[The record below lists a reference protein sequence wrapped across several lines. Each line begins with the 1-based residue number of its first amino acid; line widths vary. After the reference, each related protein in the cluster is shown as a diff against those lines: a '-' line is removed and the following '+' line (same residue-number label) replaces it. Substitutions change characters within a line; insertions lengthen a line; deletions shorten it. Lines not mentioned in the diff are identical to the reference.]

1 MFEYC
6 GLNVGLITHDMLYD
20 ARQAAYACDV
30 TYSTNNELGFDYLRD
45 NMVIDQAHMVQRK
58 LNYAIIDEVDSI
70 LIDEARTPLII
81 SGAGDKPTEL
91 YYQIARFI
99 PRLVREEDFTVDEKA
114 NAATLT
120 EAGVKRAEEHF
131 KIDNL
136 AENMEIAH
144 HLNQGL
150 RAHAL
155 MKRDRDYVVKDG
167 EVIIVDEFT
176 GRLMFGRRYSDGL
189 HQAIEAKEEVNIEK
203 ESQTLAI
210 ITFQNYFR
218 MYEKL
223 AGMTGTALTEAEEF
237 RNIYAM
243 DVLAIPTNKPM
254 CRMDKPD
261 IVYRTEK
268 GKYEAVV
275 EDIAA
280 RYAARQPVLVGTISI
295 ERSELLSAMLK
306 KRGIPHQVLNAKYHE
321 KEAQIIAEAG
331 QLSAV
336 TIATNMAGRGTD
348 IVLGD
353 GVEALGGLYVL
364 GTERH
369 ESRRIDNQLRGRSGR
384 QGDQGESR
392 FYVSTEDDLMRKFG
406 SDRIAAV
413 MDKVGMD
420 DTTPIDSSMVSSSIE
435 RAQKKVEA
443 QNFSIR
449 KMVLEYDD
457 VINQQRQVLYTERY
471 KVLSGA
477 DLSETITSMMED
489 VINQVVDSFAG
500 GSKFAEDWDV
510 DGLTQYAQQNIL
522 PQLTFSVTDLAGLD
536 LDEIKALILDKTK
549 EQYAQKEQDLGSE
562 KMRLLERTVMLK
574 IIDSKWMDHIDNMD
588 QLRNGIGL
596 RAYAQKNPLLEYKNE
611 AFDAFQ
617 SMIYSMKEDVVRYM
631 LRVKIVEPLK
641 QRSMYVNNTDKTAR
655 REPVR
660 RSGKKTGRNDPCPC
674 GSGKKYEQS
683 CGRA

>member
-1 MFEYC
+1 
-6 GLNVGLITHDMLYD
+6 
-20 ARQAAYACDV
+20 
-30 TYSTNNELGFDYLRD
+30 
-45 NMVIDQAHMVQRK
+45 
-58 LNYAIIDEVDSI
+58 
-70 LIDEARTPLII
+70 
-81 SGAGDKPTEL
+81 
-91 YYQIARFI
+91 
-99 PRLVREEDFTVDEKA
+99 
-114 NAATLT
+114 
-120 EAGVKRAEEHF
+120 
-131 KIDNL
+131 
-136 AENMEIAH
+136 
-144 HLNQGL
+144 
-150 RAHAL
+150 
-155 MKRDRDYVVKDG
+155 
-167 EVIIVDEFT
+167 
-176 GRLMFGRRYSDGL
+176 
-189 HQAIEAKEEVNIEK
+189 
-203 ESQTLAI
+203 
-210 ITFQNYFR
+210 
-218 MYEKL
+218 
-223 AGMTGTALTEAEEF
+223 
-237 RNIYAM
+237 
-243 DVLAIPTNKPM
+243 
-254 CRMDKPD
+254 
-261 IVYRTEK
+261 
-268 GKYEAVV
+268 
-275 EDIAA
+275 
-280 RYAARQPVLVGTISI
+280 
-295 ERSELLSAMLK
+295 
-306 KRGIPHQVLNAKYHE
+306 
-321 KEAQIIAEAG
+321 
-331 QLSAV
+331 
-336 TIATNMAGRGTD
+336 
-348 IVLGD
+348 
-353 GVEALGGLYVL
+353 
-364 GTERH
+364 
-369 ESRRIDNQLRGRSGR
+369 
-384 QGDQGESR
+384 
-392 FYVSTEDDLMRKFG
+392 MRKFG

-674 GSGKKYEQS
+674 GSGKKYKQC
-683 CGRA
+683 CGRAL